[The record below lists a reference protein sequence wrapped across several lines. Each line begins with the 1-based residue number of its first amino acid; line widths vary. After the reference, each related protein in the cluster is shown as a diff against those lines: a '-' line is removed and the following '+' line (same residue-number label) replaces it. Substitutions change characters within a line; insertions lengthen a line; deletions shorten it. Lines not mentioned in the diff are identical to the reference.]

1 MLNYI
6 QYGNGKDLIFLHGWG
21 GCIDSFSAIAKQF
34 STKFR
39 VTLLDFSGFGKTP
52 EPSVPMTVSDYADE
66 VLKLMKAT
74 KIEKATIVGH
84 SFGGRVA
91 LEIATKHSEV
101 VDKLVLVDSAGLKP
115 RRGIKY
121 YFKIYAHKLRV
132 KIGLKGLQGSNDYS
146 KLSPVMKQTFKNI
159 VNYNQKPHL
168 PHINVITAIFWGRN
182 DKETKPYMAREFHR
196 DICGSALFWLNGGHF
211 AYIED
216 SRAFMAIL
224 SAFLL

>member
-121 YFKIYAHKLRV
+121 YFKIYAHKLRI
-132 KIGLKGLQGSNDYS
+132 KLGLKGMPGSKDYS

-159 VNYNQKPHL
+159 VNYNQKHHL

-196 DICGSALFWLNGGHF
+196 NIRDSVLFWLNGGHF